1 MASSAKTAAA
11 KPAAKKPAAKPAA
24 RKPAAKK
31 AAPAKPLAKAKP
43 APKGTPEAKPAP
55 KKKADL
61 PASEKV
67 VRDGFTMP
75 QADYDKLKTLKALCL
90 KNGVEVKKSTLLR
103 AGLKA
108 LEGLPAAGLLALIAS
123 LPPIKAGRKKKKD

>member
-1 MASSAKTAAA
+1 MASSAKTAP

-24 RKPAAKK
+24 RNSAAKK
-31 AAPAKPLAKAKP
+31 PAPAKPVEKAKP
-43 APKGTPEAKPAP
+43 APKGKPEAKPAP
-55 KKKADL
+55 KKKADA

-75 QADYDKLKTLKALCL
+75 QADYDKLKNLKALCL

-108 LEGLPAAGLLALIAS
+108 LESLPAAGLLTLIAS
-123 LPPIKAGRKKKKD
+123 LAPIKAGRKKKKD

>member
-1 MASSAKTAAA
+1 MAST
-11 KPAAKKPAAKPAA
+11 KPAAKKPAAKPAVRKA
-24 RKPAAKK
+24 AAKPAAKK
-31 AAPAKPLAKAKP
+31 AAPAKAAKPQGKSKPVPKAKP
-43 APKGTPEAKPAP
+43 QPAP
-55 KKKADL
+55 KKKAEA
-61 PASEKV
+61 PAAEKV